1 MVYGVIYKIT
11 NSINDKVYYGQT
23 KSKLPNARW
32 NRHKYSVNIGCK
44 VPIHCAMRLYGV
56 ENFKFEIVCYCDT
69 LEELNS
75 KEIEFISVNNTIC
88 PNGYNV
94 MKGGDNYERTEE
106 HRRKIGDAHRGKKKS
121 AEHIEK
127 MKLSRKGVKI
137 GPFTEEHKR
146 KIGDAHRG
154 KKKKPQSPEH
164 IAKKAKAAL
173 GRKHSPETI
182 EKMRQARI
190 RYHAEKR
197 NNTTI
202 TLPCK

>member
-11 NSINDKVYYGQT
+11 NSINNKVYYGQT

-56 ENFKFEIVCYCDT
+56 ENFKFEIVYYCNT

-75 KEIEFISVNNTIC
+75 KEIELISLNNTLC

-106 HRRKIGDAHRGKKKS
+106 HKRKIGDAHRGKKKS
-121 AEHIEK
+121 LEHIEK
-127 MKLSRKGVKI
+127 MSLTRKGVKR

-146 KIGDAHRG
+146 KIGDALRG
-154 KKKKPQSPEH
+154 KKKPQSPEH
-164 IAKKAKAAL
+164 TAKIVKSL
-173 GRKHSPETI
+173 IGRKHSPETI
-182 EKMRQARI
+182 EKIRQARI
-190 RYHAEKR
+190 RYHLAKHD
-197 NNTTI
+197 NKSI
-202 TLPCK
+202 TSAYK

>member
-1 MVYGVIYKIT
+1 MYGVIYKIT
-11 NSINDKVYYGQT
+11 NSINNKVYYGQT

-75 KEIEFISVNNTIC
+75 KEIELISLNNTLC

-106 HRRKIGDAHRGKKKS
+106 HRRKIGDALRGKKKS
-121 AEHIEK
+121 PEQIEK
-127 MKLSRKGVKI
+127 MSLTRKGVKR

-154 KKKKPQSPEH
+154 KKKPQSPES
-164 IAKKAKAAL
+164 IAKRVNHML
-173 GRKHSPETI
+173 GKKHSPETI
-182 EKMRQARI
+182 EKMRQARLKYYARKLATSI
-190 RYHAEKR
+190 
-197 NNTTI
+197 I
-202 TLPCK
+202 